1 MKEGGEEER
10 EIVGDDEMRNQIPD
24 QILWT
29 SIKFSPNPKEIF

>member
-10 EIVGDDEMRNQIPD
+10 EIVGDDGVRNQIPD

-29 SIKFSPNPKEIF
+29 SIKFSQNPMEIF